1 MSDIP
6 ISNDDSLTSAQAGA
20 RLGVS
25 TQTIQK
31 WVDAGALK
39 AWRTVGGH
47 RRVSVESVNR
57 MLQLRSQ
64 PQAAHPATGAP
75 QAAQPGPAA
84 APPRPSL
91 MLVED
96 DLDAAAILH
105 SQILRLLPEARIRVL
120 HDGFRAL
127 LEAGRELPDLLVTD
141 INLPGMD
148 GIAMVRSLR
157 AHPGASNL
165 RVVMVTHHSPQELHQ
180 FGAVPAGVAVLRKP
194 ARLEDLRQALGLA
207 AATA

>member
-1 MSDIP
+1 MP

-57 MLQLRSQ
+57 MLHLRDQ
-64 PQAAHPATGAP
+64 PPPTRPADGARH
-75 QAAQPGPAA
+75 A
-84 APPRPSL
+84 APPGADTASAAPSL

-96 DLDAAAILH
+96 DVDAAAILH
-105 SQILRLLPEARIRVL
+105 AQILRLLPEARIRVM
-120 HDGFRAL
+120 HDGFAAL
-127 LEAGRELPDLLVTD
+127 LEAGRELPDMLVTD

-165 RVVMVTHHSPQELHQ
+165 RVVMITHHSPHELHQ
-180 FGAVPAGVAVLRKP
+180 FGAVPAGVSVLRKP
-194 ARLEDLRQALGLA
+194 ARLEELRRALGLVA
-207 AATA
+207 AMP

>member
-1 MSDIP
+1 MSDLSIAK
-6 ISNDDSLTSAQAGA
+6 DDSLTSAQAGA

-31 WVDAGALK
+31 WVDAGALR

-47 RRVSVESVNR
+47 RRVDLASVEKMLRERSTLGPPPGTPPPARTPSV
-57 MLQLRSQ
+57 
-64 PQAAHPATGAP
+64 
-75 QAAQPGPAA
+75 
-84 APPRPSL
+84 

-96 DLDAAAILH
+96 DPDAAAILH
-105 SQILRLLPEARIRVL
+105 AQILRLLPEARIRVM
-120 HDGFRAL
+120 HDGFTAL

-180 FGAVPAGVAVLRKP
+180 FGAVPAGVPVLRKP
-194 ARLEDLRQALGLA
+194 ARLDDLRQALGLVT
-207 AATA
+207 ATP